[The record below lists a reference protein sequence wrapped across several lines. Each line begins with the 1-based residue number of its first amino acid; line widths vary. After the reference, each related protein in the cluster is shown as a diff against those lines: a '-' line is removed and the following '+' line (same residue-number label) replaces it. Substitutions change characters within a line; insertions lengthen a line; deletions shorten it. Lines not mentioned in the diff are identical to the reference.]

1 MKKPIVQVIIPS
13 FNHAKYIQQTIESVV
28 MQSYGKNNI
37 QLLVIDDNST
47 DNSQVL
53 LRKLEKT
60 YGFTLF
66 QNDQNKGIVK
76 NINQMLKKAKGKY
89 IAILGSDDTWE
100 KIKLDKQVAL
110 LEEKPN
116 YGAVSANCIRIDSK
130 GNPLPKKTETY

>member
-1 MKKPIVQVIIPS
+1 MKKPIVSVIIPS

-47 DNSQVL
+47 DNSPVL

-116 YGAVSANCIRIDSK
+116 YGAVSAN
-130 GNPLPKKTETY
+130 